1 MNAGGKGGVVEL
13 LRNAVRPYAWG
24 SRTAIP
30 ELLGGPV
37 PAPHPQAELWLGAH
51 PADPSVLMHADGA
64 QTSLLEAL
72 RADPCRHLGPRCAQ
86 RWGGQLPFLLK
97 VLAADEPL
105 SLQAHPSAEQAAGGF
120 AREEV
125 RGIPRDAPER
135 NYVDP
140 SHKPELICALTELQA
155 LAGFRDPRRT
165 VELLKALDV
174 PALAPYRAML
184 AAEPNADGLRTLF
197 TTWITMPEPAMKAIL
212 PPTLDACVALLR
224 RNGVC
229 GSLPTPSG
237 DFQTLRADDS
247 RAPREGDFRASRE
260 SDFRAECRVILELA
274 ETYPGDVGVLAALLL
289 NHVVLTSGEA
299 MYLPAG
305 NLHTYLRG
313 TGVEIS
319 ANSDNVLRGGLTS
332 KHIDVPELLRVLDF
346 SYGVLPVQ
354 RGEPVGP
361 HETAYRTLAE
371 EFQLTR
377 LKWAD
382 GESTPICLRSQWP
395 QILLCTQ
402 GSAQLQ
408 SLDGGSVTVRR
419 GGSVWL
425 AAEDPEVT
433 VCPGPGPVQLFRAL
447 PGLAPLPAHP
457 GPSFGS
463 E

>member
-1 MNAGGKGGVVEL
+1 MIECAGGKGEAVEL

-72 RADPCRHLGPRCAQ
+72 RTDPYRHLGTRCAQ
-86 RWGGQLPFLLK
+86 RWGGRLPFLLK
-97 VLAADEPL
+97 VLAAEEPL
-105 SLQAHPSAEQAAGGF
+105 SLQAHPSAEQAAEGF
-120 AREEV
+120 AREES
-125 RGIPRDAPER
+125 RGVPRDAPER

-165 VELLKALDV
+165 VELLEALDV
-174 PALAPYRAML
+174 PALQPYRAML

-197 TTWITMPEPAMKAIL
+197 TTWITMPETAMKAVL
-212 PPTLDACVALLR
+212 PGTLDACVALLR
-224 RNGVC
+224 RDGVC
-229 GSLPTPSG
+229 GSSSSP
-237 DFQTLRADDS
+237 A
-247 RAPREGDFRASRE
+247 GDFRAVSQAPRGG
-260 SDFRAECRVILELA
+260 DFRTPRDFRTECRVILELA

-289 NHVVLTSGEA
+289 NHVVLASGEA

-346 SYGVLPVQ
+346 SYGALPVQ
-354 RGEPVGP
+354 RGERVGP
-361 HETAYRTLAE
+361 HEIAYRTLAE

-377 LKWAD
+377 LKWAA
-382 GESTPICLRSQWP
+382 GESTPVCLHSRWP

-402 GSAQLQ
+402 GSAQLH
-408 SLDGGSVTVRR
+408 SLDGGSVTVHR

-425 AAEDPEVT
+425 AAADPDVT
-433 VCPGPGPVQLFRAL
+433 LCPGPGPVQLFRAL

-457 GPSFGS
+457 TSSFGT

>member
-1 MNAGGKGGVVEL
+1 M
-13 LRNAVRPYAWG
+13 RNAVRPYAWG

-72 RADPCRHLGPRCAQ
+72 RADPYRHLGPRCAQ

-105 SLQAHPSAEQAAGGF
+105 SLQAHPSAEQAAEGF

-155 LAGFRDPRRT
+155 LAGFRDPERT

-174 PALAPYRAML
+174 PELAPYRAML

-197 TTWITMPEPAMKAIL
+197 TTWITMPEPAMKAVL

-224 RNGVC
+224 RNGLC
-229 GSLPTPSG
+229 GG
-237 DFQTLRADDS
+237 H
-247 RAPREGDFRASRE
+247 FRR
-260 SDFRAECRVILELA
+260 ECRVILELA

-289 NHVVLTSGEA
+289 NHVVLASGEA

-346 SYGVLPVQ
+346 SYGALPVQ

-377 LKWAD
+377 LEWAH
-382 GESTPICLRSQWP
+382 GESTPMCLHSQWP

-402 GSAQLQ
+402 GSARLH
-408 SLDGGSVTVRR
+408 SLDGGGVTVRR

-447 PGLAPLPAHP
+447 PGLAPLPMHP

>member
-1 MNAGGKGGVVEL
+1 VEL

-64 QTSLLEAL
+64 QTSLLEEL
-72 RADPCRHLGPRCAQ
+72 RADPYRHLGPRCAQ

-105 SLQAHPSAEQAAGGF
+105 SLQAHPSAEQAAEGF

-155 LAGFRDPRRT
+155 LAGFRDPERT

-174 PALAPYRAML
+174 PELAPYRAML

-197 TTWITMPEPAMKAIL
+197 TTWITMPEPAMKAVL

-224 RNGVC
+224 RNGLC
-229 GSLPTPSG
+229 GG
-237 DFQTLRADDS
+237 H
-247 RAPREGDFRASRE
+247 FRR
-260 SDFRAECRVILELA
+260 ECRVILELA

-289 NHVVLTSGEA
+289 NHVVLASGEA

-346 SYGVLPVQ
+346 SYGALPVQ

-377 LKWAD
+377 LEWAH
-382 GESTPICLRSQWP
+382 GESTPMCLHSQWP

-402 GSAQLQ
+402 GSARLH

-447 PGLAPLPAHP
+447 PGLAPLPVHP

>member
-51 PADPSVLMHADGA
+51 PADPSVLMHGDGA
-64 QTSLLEAL
+64 ETSLLEAL
-72 RADPCRHLGPRCAQ
+72 RADPYRHLGPRCVQ

-97 VLAADEPL
+97 VLAAEEPL
-105 SLQAHPSAEQAAGGF
+105 SLQAHPSAEQAAEGF
-120 AREEV
+120 AREEG
-125 RGIPRDAPER
+125 RGVPRDAPER

-155 LAGFRDPRRT
+155 LAGFRDPQRT
-165 VELLKALDV
+165 VELLEALDV
-174 PALAPYRAML
+174 PALDPYRVML

-197 TTWITMPEPAMKAIL
+197 TTWITMPEPAMKAVL
-212 PPTLDACVALLR
+212 PPTLDGCVALLR
-224 RNGVC
+224 RNGVW
-229 GSLPTPSG
+229 SSSSTPSG
-237 DFQTLRADDS
+237 DF
-247 RAPREGDFRASRE
+247 RAPRGG
-260 SDFRAECRVILELA
+260 DFRAECRVILELA

-289 NHVVLTSGEA
+289 NHVVLASGEA

-346 SYGVLPVQ
+346 SYGALPVQ

-377 LKWAD
+377 LEWAH
-382 GESTPICLRSQWP
+382 GESTPMCLHSRWP

-402 GSAQLQ
+402 GSARLH

-425 AAEDPEVT
+425 AADDPEVT

-447 PGLAPLPAHP
+447 PGLAPLPAHL